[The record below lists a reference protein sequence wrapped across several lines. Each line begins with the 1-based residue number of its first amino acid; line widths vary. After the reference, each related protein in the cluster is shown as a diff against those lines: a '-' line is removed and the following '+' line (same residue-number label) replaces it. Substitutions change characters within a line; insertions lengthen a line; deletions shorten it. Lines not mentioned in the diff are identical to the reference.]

1 MIQIGV
7 KTKTVNNQKRYTTY
21 FDMPAKLGE
30 WIDAEVCLPKPYDL
44 VEIEI
49 KGKGRRYAW
58 HTGCEWDGL
67 NISSRDIVSHWKRN
81 EVEAKKH
88 IKS

>member
-7 KTKTVNNQKRYTTY
+7 KTKTVNNKKRYTTY

-30 WIDAEVCLPKPYDL
+30 WVDVKLCLPKPYDL

-49 KGKGRRYAW
+49 LGKGKKYAW

-67 NISSRDIVSHWKRN
+67 NISRRDKIVSWKRDD
-81 EVEAKKH
+81 VQAKKL
-88 IKS
+88 IKV